1 MQTKFIEA
9 VNRKAHDGRNFN
21 WGKFMIARF
30 TAEEW
35 NRRSEEGFPG
45 SLIDQLGWARKH
57 LMIFDLQTGE
67 GAFFKPGG
75 WAKADLDKHKIWVC
89 PMFEPFLEWLY
100 KQNLDDLNALPNVVD
115 LNDSGALS
123 GYRRSD
129 IKDEPKS

>member
-1 MQTKFIEA
+1 MQTKFIEV
-9 VNRKAHDGRNFN
+9 VNRKAHGRDFN
-21 WGKFMIARF
+21 WGKMMIASF

-35 NRRSEEGFPG
+35 SRPSEEGFPG
-45 SLIDQLGWARKH
+45 SLIDQLGWTRKH

-75 WAKADLDKHKIWVC
+75 WAKADLEKHRIWVC

-115 LNDSGALS
+115 LNDPGALS
-123 GYRRSD
+123 GYRRSG